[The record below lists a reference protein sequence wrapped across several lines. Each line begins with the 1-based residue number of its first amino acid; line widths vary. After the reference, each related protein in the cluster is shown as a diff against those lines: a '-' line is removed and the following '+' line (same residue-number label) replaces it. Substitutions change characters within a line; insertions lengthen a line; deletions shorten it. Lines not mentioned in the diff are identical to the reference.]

1 MRRFAALD
9 ECVLGAVIQQVA
21 RFCSDFTG
29 NDRHAGFQTIH
40 QNFARGIGG
49 EAAVVIAEI
58 IAAAVGQ
65 QELYAGERFVLA
77 VVAQLCNEQAA
88 QWGIAEAECHH
99 ILILAG
105 DPHRL
110 GFAVDDV
117 IFIALDFLADV
128 SAAFEVCHSERP
140 VGAGQIGPDDCAAST
155 AGIAAKITKFKAAAL
170 QALSGFGVILINHQ
184 CAERDIV
191 HRYSLGGIGF
201 QIELGHVA
209 ALNTEA
215 LGTGLLHQL
224 VPASVHIGERD
235 FSALVRCE
243 HAEVVD
249 LAGGGIVRAV
259 IDMELGVGKIISG
272 DAVALQDRQG
282 GLDRV
287 EKGHRAGAAC
297 FQMDLLGD
305 LRENDMGRHI
315 FLRDAIAAHGDG
327 SEEDA
332 PRAVR
337 GGAGGVTAVDLLDTE
352 SDALDRLSGGD
363 VFLQNFQTGLL
374 VILKAHLRG
383 FAGSE
388 RYGLLR
394 IAHNIRLRHG
404 FLPDDIHISGDV

>member
-155 AGIAAKITKFKAAAL
+155 GSAAA
-170 QALSGFGVILINHQ
+170 
-184 CAERDIV
+184 
-191 HRYSLGGIGF
+191 
-201 QIELGHVA
+201 
-209 ALNTEA
+209 
-215 LGTGLLHQL
+215 
-224 VPASVHIGERD
+224 
-235 FSALVRCE
+235 
-243 HAEVVD
+243 
-249 LAGGGIVRAV
+249 
-259 IDMELGVGKIISG
+259 
-272 DAVALQDRQG
+272 
-282 GLDRV
+282 
-287 EKGHRAGAAC
+287 
-297 FQMDLLGD
+297 
-305 LRENDMGRHI
+305 
-315 FLRDAIAAHGDG
+315 
-327 SEEDA
+327 
-332 PRAVR
+332 
-337 GGAGGVTAVDLLDTE
+337 
-352 SDALDRLSGGD
+352 
-363 VFLQNFQTGLL
+363 
-374 VILKAHLRG
+374 
-383 FAGSE
+383 
-388 RYGLLR
+388 
-394 IAHNIRLRHG
+394 
-404 FLPDDIHISGDV
+404 